1 MARGRSKGQLPRGT
15 EWGWHQMKAN
25 LGPFAMDGIGT
36 PNLAKAVDEDARRL
50 RRAQE
55 AKPAL
60 FRIAQKEEGE

>member
-1 MARGRSKGQLPRGT
+1 
-15 EWGWHQMKAN
+15 MKAN